1 MFWILWKWIAQ
12 VENPRGGGWEGGGTA
27 WATWVAVLTFVVS
40 FGVILISVFVQ
51 QIYIFG
57 ISWAHQVHL
66 EYLVDM
72 FRTLCGGFPRE
83 IKNFHHWA
91 APNKSWYLSNSPP
104 PPPPPP
110 DVLLMNP
117 PPIHWVS
124 SNAVSTR
131 NLLNKH
137 YVGLFFPCSEAPCS
151 FHEALFFNCD
161 LLRCKWLFI
170 VISVGTCNFCLVWQR
185 SHRFKLQVRI
195 PFRLLK

>member
-1 MFWILWKWIAQ
+1 MNCSSGKSTGRGMGRGRDRMSHLGCSLDIRCVLWCNPDFSFRSANLYLRDILSTS
-12 VENPRGGGWEGGGTA
+12 GTS
-27 WATWVAVLTFVVS
+27 WVSRRYVS
-40 FGVILISVFVQ
+40 
-51 QIYIFG
+51 YIV
-57 ISWAHQVHL
+57 WW
-66 EYLVDM
+66 
-72 FRTLCGGFPRE
+72 FPTRN
-83 IKNFHHWA
+83 KNFHHWA

-104 PPPPPP
+104 PPPPPRCTSDEP
-110 DVLLMNP
+110 PP
-117 PPIHWVS
+117 PPIHWAS